1 MQPGSVGR
9 PRLGP
14 QRLAWALA
22 WVQLGML
29 TLKFHQLVVPKLV
42 PWSRLHPNAFVLF
55 CCHLWQSKRGS
66 RPRLVLLFQ
75 SDATS
80 GTDRLE
86 RSVEVSIHK
95 FFSLEQYIL
104 KVINQIG
111 LVLEPKEK
119 KKKSFFTLKW
129 NPSYMENMLTKYGLL
144 DGNGHKSR
152 PYCVWAKSKLYKPN
166 LVLIFLFFRSM
177 NLFFFFFSFLRNFGV
192 WT

>member
-1 MQPGSVGR
+1 MLLLAVLMQPGSVGR

-22 WVQLGML
+22 WAQLGML
-29 TLKFHQLVVPKLV
+29 ALKFHQLVVPKLV

-104 KVINQIG
+104 KVINQIS
-111 LVLEPKEK
+111 LVLEPKK
-119 KKKSFFTLKW
+119 KKKFFYFK
-129 NPSYMENMLTKYGLL
+129 MEPIIYMLTKYGLW

-152 PYCVWAKSKLYKPN
+152 PCCLWAKTNLYKPN
-166 LVLIFLFFRSM
+166 LALIFFLFF
-177 NLFFFFFSFLRNFGV
+177 GV
-192 WT
+192 RTQCLYYYSI

>member
-1 MQPGSVGR
+1 MLLLAVLMQPGSVGR

-22 WVQLGML
+22 WAQLGML
-29 TLKFHQLVVPKLV
+29 ALKFHQLVVPKLV

-104 KVINQIG
+104 KVINQIS
-111 LVLEPKEK
+111 LVLEPKK
-119 KKKSFFTLKW
+119 KKKKFFTLKW
-129 NPSYMENMLTKYGLL
+129 NPSYTCWPNMGYWMAMDISLGPVVFGL
-144 DGNGHKSR
+144 
-152 PYCVWAKSKLYKPN
+152 KLIYISP
-166 LVLIFLFFRSM
+166 
-177 NLFFFFFSFLRNFGV
+177 
-192 WT
+192 T